1 MMTPIFDE
9 ARTKKAMKY
18 LKQGL
23 ITDLEEIGDG
33 IWSACIQGTE
43 LYDTRLTLHGETIT
57 QSVCSCPDDLAQ
69 YCKHVIAVY
78 MAILYPDKL
87 INASHT
93 LSNKSKS
100 KSSSRR
106 SSLKSRLDTYVM
118 ELESEELSGLIT
130 LLRANLSGV
139 DEFLAAHVLPP
150 SGNTVAETKRL
161 LKQAL
166 VPARRSGYF
175 DYVASQQWLDALD
188 DAFALAERI
197 ATTDIVIALQVCV
210 AIYDVA
216 VSHAGTIDDSNGEFS
231 YAMDPAIEKYY
242 EIAASI
248 TDKQLLNKVI
258 IDTGAVVGRY
268 AGDGWYST
276 WSWLKPLPAIVQD
289 SHQANVVEDVINDCL
304 QAEIRQLTAEDRKVT
319 GFADTFGASMA
330 AEIRYQLIAKFEN
343 EDKLQEFVASQSEHH
358 IVRELY
364 TDHLLVEGNYT
375 AARQLCEQ
383 GIELDKD
390 WRGVVVG
397 WIQRLQRVA
406 QATDD
411 RPLLIRTARSL
422 FEIKGDVS
430 QLETMKTQCTKPEWK
445 KEYQQLISQQQSHG
459 SRALLHQLY
468 IFENKLYLLVESLK
482 GCGLE
487 EIDSYHKL
495 LQKSFPSELA
505 DLYLDRVD
513 KELELANGRGQ
524 YQYCARMLRRAKKLG
539 KTSEVARLVS
549 KLIAAYPM
557 RRAMIEELQRV

>member
-1 MMTPIFDE
+1 MMTPIFDD

-100 KSSSRR
+100 KSSSKRL
-106 SSLKSRLDTYVM
+106 SLKSRLDAYVM
-118 ELESEELSGLIT
+118 ELESEELSGLIS
-130 LLRANLSGV
+130 LLRVNISGV
-139 DEFLAAHVLPP
+139 DEFLAVHVLPP
-150 SGNTVAETKRL
+150 SGNVVAETKRRI
-161 LKQAL
+161 KQAL

-258 IDTGAVVGRY
+258 IDTGAVAGRY

-304 QAEIRQLTAEDRKVT
+304 QAETRQLTAEDRKVT
-319 GFADTFGASMA
+319 GFADTFGASMT
-330 AEIRYQLIAKFEN
+330 AEIRYQLIARFEN

-375 AARQLCEQ
+375 EARQLCEQ

-468 IFENKLYLLVESLK
+468 IFEDKLYLLIESLK

-495 LQKSFPSELA
+495 LQKRFPSELA
-505 DLYLDRVD
+505 GLYLDRVD

-524 YQYCARMLRRAKKLG
+524 YQYCARMLRRVKKLG